1 MPPMSS
7 AEREQRWAVLVAHR
21 DELLRLARSRTTS
34 LDDAE
39 DCVQEALTR
48 AVQFEGLDLD
58 RAGAFLA
65 TTTIRLTTD
74 LHRSR
79 QRQARLA
86 LKVEG
91 LGVATH
97 DFADDIADS
106 ALARW
111 LHQQTAELSEQE
123 QAVLSA
129 RVDGG
134 SSRDAAAALGI
145 SLRAAESSLT
155 RARTKLQSAWTKVA
169 VVVGAL
175 WITARRHAAIS
186 VPLTTVA
193 AVVALGPVLLL
204 PSVSPAPSQA
214 APALVAPRV
223 VAPAAAALHAAPRTA
238 VAPAAPAAT
247 AVRRAR
253 PPAAPVAQPPRPP
266 RAGGGGCREGCA
278 GATLTDGAA
287 TLRVGPTEVVVA
299 ASDGLQAKVALAPHL
314 PDLALRIDL
323 FE

>member
-1 MPPMSS
+1 MPPISS
-7 AEREQRWAVLVAHR
+7 AEREQRWAVLAAHR
-21 DELLRLARSRTTS
+21 GELLRLARSRTTS

-86 LKVEG
+86 LRVEG
-91 LGVATH
+91 LGTLAH
-97 DFADDIADS
+97 DFADDVADS

-129 RVDGG
+129 RVDGS

-155 RARTKLQSAWTKVA
+155 RARTKLQSAWAKVA
-169 VVVGAL
+169 VAVGAL
-175 WITARRHAAIS
+175 WLATRRHAALA

-193 AVVALGPVLLL
+193 AVVALGPVTLL

-214 APALVAPRV
+214 GPVVVAPQAVRPPAAALAPAAATADSTPTTTAVRR
-223 VAPAAAALHAAPRTA
+223 APAAAA
-238 VAPAAPAAT
+238 VAPAHG
-247 AVRRAR
+247 RRA
-253 PPAAPVAQPPRPP
+253 
-266 RAGGGGCREGCA
+266 GHHGGCRSCRGPQLDDTSAEVHVG
-278 GATLTDGAA
+278 TTDVA
-287 TLRVGPTEVVVA
+287 VA
-299 ASDGLQAKVALAPHL
+299 AADGVRLDVSVAPHL
-314 PDLALRIDL
+314 PDLSLRISL

>member
-1 MPPMSS
+1 MPPITSDEW
-7 AEREQRWAVLVAHR
+7 AHRWDVLVAHR
-21 DELLRLARSRTTS
+21 DELLRLARSRTLS
-34 LDDAE
+34 WDDAE

-48 AVQFEGLDLD
+48 AVQFEGLDLE

-74 LHRSR
+74 LHRAR

-86 LKVEG
+86 LRVEG
-91 LGVATH
+91 LGAATH

-134 SSRDAAAALGI
+134 SSRDAAEALGI

-155 RARTKLQSAWTKVA
+155 RARTKLQSAWAKVA

-175 WITARRHAAIS
+175 WMTARRHAALS

-193 AVVALGPVLLL
+193 AVVALGPVVLL
-204 PSVSPAPSQA
+204 PSVTPAPPEA
-214 APALVAPRV
+214 APAVVAPQLTAPRV
-223 VAPAAAALHAAPRTA
+223 TAPQVTRRTARPTAAPT
-238 VAPAAPAAT
+238 AT
-247 AVRRAR
+247 AVRRTSV
-253 PPAAPVAQPPRPP
+253 AAPVAPARPRRHWHHGRCGQECDGPD
-266 RAGGGGCREGCA
+266 
-278 GATLTDGAA
+278 LTDTAA
-287 TLRVGPTEVVVA
+287 TVKVGSTEVVVA
-299 ASDGLQAKVALAPHL
+299 ATDGLQVDVALAPHL
-314 PDLALRIDL
+314 PDLSLRVA
-323 FE
+323 FFK